1 MLEYV
6 FDHVG
11 ITTTE
16 PQPEEDWV
24 EASRDL
30 GDQSA

>member
-1 MLEYV
+1 MMLEYV

-16 PQPEEDWV
+16 KQPNEDWV
-24 EASRDL
+24 EASKIW
-30 GDQSA
+30 G